1 MFEGA
6 EAVRAV
12 GAVRRAAHL
21 FPHPEDTSPAA
32 LGGEGE
38 GLADPQAR
46 AGLQVDRQP
55 VVRLDVPGDEV
66 DLFPGRDRVLV
77 DRTATDPW
85 EFGTVHRAP
94 GDAPFVHRGLE
105 QVADQRHEVVH
116 RARRRLGTE
125 GGDEPVDVRPL
136 HAGERLAAQLRQ
148 EVEAQ
153 EAVVVAVGVLPDQP
167 TLQPVRGV
175 CADGDGTALGVQEES
190 LVLKVLGPRGELP
203 GLGLHREAHLALTAR
218 LSPPAPG
225 TGPSTGARSAAS
237 HTDSACCACRSC
249 NAGTPRPYACI
260 GSGRPGPEIRGG
272 CLGALAGDAVTD
284 SALAEPSAQVVVA

>member
-218 LSPPAPG
+218 LSPRLPVPDRPRVPAARLL
-225 TGPSTGARSAAS
+225 TRIVLAALVGPATLEHRGHTPVSAVAGLGLKYGVDAS
-237 HTDSACCACRSC
+237 VPLRAMR
-249 NAGTPRPYACI
+249 
-260 GSGRPGPEIRGG
+260 
-272 CLGALAGDAVTD
+272 
-284 SALAEPSAQVVVA
+284 